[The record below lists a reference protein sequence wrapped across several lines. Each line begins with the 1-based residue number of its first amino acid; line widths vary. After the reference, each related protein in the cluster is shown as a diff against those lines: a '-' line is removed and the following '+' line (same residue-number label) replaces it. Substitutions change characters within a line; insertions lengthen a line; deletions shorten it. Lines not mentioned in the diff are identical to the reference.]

1 MRHSKIIMLSAL
13 VMTSLMTVSHTASAA
28 TTSHEI
34 QSFFDDS
41 TEYKIGDAVPGMYRT
56 KPYEIIDWQ
65 QRHLPA
71 PDAGT
76 HWTYIGGNYALIT
89 NSDGTITKAE
99 SGDIFFQ

>member
-13 VMTSLMTVSHTASAA
+13 VFTSLMTVAHTASAA

-76 HWTYIGGNYALIT
+76 HWTYIGGNYAMIT
-89 NSDGTITKAE
+89 DTDGKILKAE
-99 SGDIFFQ
+99 SGDIYFQ

>member
-76 HWTYIGGNYALIT
+76 HWTYIGGNYAMIT
-89 NSDGTITKAE
+89 DTDGKILKAE
-99 SGDIFFQ
+99 SGDIYFQ